1 MALTVAVVSAGV
13 AVSNVVNVTCPCRSY
28 LHFLGVDCD
37 VYLHSSLFKLVPVQ
51 RNSSLVNLDKSKT
64 IVIESGFFDANR
76 IPTLKSTPKK

>member
-1 MALTVAVVSAGV
+1 MTALPLSHSLSIPV
-13 AVSNVVNVTCPCRSY
+13 PY

-76 IPTLKSTPKK
+76 IPTLKST